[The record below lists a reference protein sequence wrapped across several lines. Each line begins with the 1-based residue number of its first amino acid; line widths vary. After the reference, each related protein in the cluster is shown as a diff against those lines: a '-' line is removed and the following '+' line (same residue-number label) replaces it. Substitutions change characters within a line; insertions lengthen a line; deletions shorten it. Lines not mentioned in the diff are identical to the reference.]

1 MSTDILI
8 GSKLKILREFRN
20 LTQADV
26 ASKLNI
32 SPTAYS
38 RLELNQSKLG
48 IDQAQILAEIF
59 QVSLPDLISNDSPI
73 ISFVNKD
80 SAIIEKGYIHNN
92 YESQKDD
99 ADRLIAAKDQELETV
114 KKYNKDQQEMIK
126 SQQEQI
132 KTLQDQILTLTS
144 ALGDYLKGL
153 KQ

>member
-80 SAIIEKGYIHNN
+80 TAIIEKGYIHNN

-99 ADRLIAAKDQELETV
+99 GDKLLVAKDSEIEGL
-114 KKYNKDQQEMIK
+114 KDQVK
-126 SQQEQI
+126 H
-132 KTLQDQILTLTS
+132 LQGQVNMLT
-144 ALGDYLKGL
+144 AMLGDYLKSL
-153 KQ
+153 NNSDK